1 MAEEASK
8 KAAEEEAARIVAEEK
23 ALAAAKK
30 VAEIERALIQLKKR
44 ERESLGKRSFLVCF
58 IL

>member
-44 ERESLGKRSFLVCF
+44 LSLGKRSFLMCF